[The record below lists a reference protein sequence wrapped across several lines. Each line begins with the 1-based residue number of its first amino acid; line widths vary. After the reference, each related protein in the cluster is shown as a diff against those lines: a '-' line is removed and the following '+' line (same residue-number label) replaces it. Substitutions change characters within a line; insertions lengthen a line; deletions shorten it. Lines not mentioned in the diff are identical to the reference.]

1 LSIAILQDR
10 LKSYSSKTAESE
22 EQALREITQEVILA
36 ALGRTDFFSKAAF
49 HGGTSLRILYG
60 LNRFSE
66 DLDFALHKPMSN
78 FDLQPFLLKVKDEL
92 EAYGFKLE
100 IVERSRADTI
110 VKKAFLKDDSIG
122 RVLKLEHLQVNRSM
136 KKIRIKL
143 EVDTNP
149 PEGAIIEP
157 KYLNFP
163 FLSSLAAHELPSL
176 FAGKL
181 HALLCRDHVKG
192 RDWYDFLWYVA
203 RRCPV
208 NLPLLQAALYQ
219 AGPWKKTSQQ
229 IDMDWV
235 RRSLHEKIERLDWEH
250 AVLDVRRFLKPEELP
265 SLNLWSSAAFLSQL
279 ELFSSSDS
287 Q

>member
-1 LSIAILQDR
+1 MSVDILQDR
-10 LKSYSSKTAESE
+10 LRSYSSKTAEGE

-66 DLDFALHKPMSN
+66 DLDFALHKPMGN

-92 EAYGFKLE
+92 GAYGFKLE
-100 IVERSRADTI
+100 VVERSRADAI

-149 PEGAIIEP
+149 PEGAVVEP

-163 FLSSLAAHELPSL
+163 FLSSLVAHELPSL

-181 HALLCRDHVKG
+181 HALLCRDYVKG
-192 RDWYDFLWYVA
+192 RDWYDFLWYAA
-203 RRCPV
+203 RKCPL
-208 NLPLLQAALYQ
+208 NIRLLQSALYQ
-219 AGPWKKTSQQ
+219 AGPWKNVSQQ

-235 RRSLHEKIERLDWEH
+235 RSSLHEKIQSIDWAH
-250 AVLDVRRFLKPEELP
+250 AVLDVRRFLKPEALP
-265 SLNLWSSAAFLSQL
+265 SLNLWTTEAFLSQL
-279 ELFSSSDS
+279 QLLSSGDS